1 MQAKDTEPSV
11 IQSPANG
18 PHAYME
24 KCAEIERLFMKMAT
38 NGTDDGG
45 PWTVLTSLSKPYP
58 ITVEGHAVKQFCFR
72 ITFYAPASPAT
83 AFDLLANVLRR
94 PEWDEL
100 TDTTEVVQG
109 LGHGDSINY
118 VKMKAIWPTAA
129 RDSLLISHIVR
140 RDEGFLNVGQSIED
154 SRVPEKQAEGIVR
167 MEAAMAGQL
176 VTKVSR
182 DDRTRLG
189 LEGENW
195 CKVVQIAD
203 GDMKGWIPKS
213 VIRFIATQAFP
224 KSLTKV
230 CKQLAMT
237 PSSNESLLL
246 RNLWA
251 TPVSKRME
259 DLSPSS
265 VDEKPVAPKAVIA
278 SSRMATATPVGAVVH
293 VRKAR
298 WVVWARLILRYATP
312 AIIAALTTPIMQFF
326 LDDSSVP
333 IRLFSASNAP
343 HQGPQQQPPTTRQ
356 QQPRRSVP
364 GFPYIQFNDDEYDGS
379 YPFDA
384 FQDLRSAYGSS
395 PLASLQSRLRLVQ
408 QQRAQAQLQRL
419 LLEQQMHEHVQRER
433 ELRRY
438 QMALEQQRQAH
449 TRAAAEQARRAYLG
463 RLAKEEQERQVR
475 ARGDAFSP
483 PFHFFNRILENQ
495 LKSQDDVERRR
506 AQKVALGG
514 MLDAYFGQAQES
526 EKQAKGVTPVERTP
540 SPLSLAGV
548 QQPQKGADFSL
559 EPGVLD
565 NVLRV
570 VHDRLNEIA
579 AEEAEEKAEKTAPV
593 ASAPPQTP
601 PRPQPTRSADDAAG
615 AVPEQKGVEIEEPID
630 YGKLANILR
639 GRVNT
644 LNDVNVFVPR
654 SPPLEQLAAFA
665 TPPPPAERE
674 VKLASPAMD
683 VDSEI
688 VGAEHTDSEFAGMMN
703 ECKAQLKELKDT
715 TAATQPQGKRRQRRR
730 HHRPRHR
737 AHHHDDK
744 PQVDESMFFPA
755 ESVAADMAVPEQVE
769 AAAAQKQAVN
779 TIEDYILGARNARK
793 AQAAMSSL
801 RQLHDIELE
810 LDAIREQYNRQLH
823 DTQLSFVADKS
834 GNLKLAFNQGN
845 KPFLMYQDVLQK
857 LLYKLDE
864 VPSGGDE
871 IVRAKRKAVVVK
883 IQDTLDALDRFA
895 ADQESELTESG
906 SALADESS
914 NAE

>member
-1 MQAKDTEPSV
+1 
-11 IQSPANG
+11 
-18 PHAYME
+18 
-24 KCAEIERLFMKMAT
+24 
-38 NGTDDGG
+38 
-45 PWTVLTSLSKPYP
+45 
-58 ITVEGHAVKQFCFR
+58 
-72 ITFYAPASPAT
+72 
-83 AFDLLANVLRR
+83 
-94 PEWDEL
+94 
-100 TDTTEVVQG
+100 
-109 LGHGDSINY
+109 
-118 VKMKAIWPTAA
+118 
-129 RDSLLISHIVR
+129 
-140 RDEGFLNVGQSIED
+140 
-154 SRVPEKQAEGIVR
+154 
-167 MEAAMAGQL
+167 
-176 VTKVSR
+176 
-182 DDRTRLG
+182 
-189 LEGENW
+189 
-195 CKVVQIAD
+195 
-203 GDMKGWIPKS
+203 
-213 VIRFIATQAFP
+213 
-224 KSLTKV
+224 
-230 CKQLAMT
+230 
-237 PSSNESLLL
+237 
-246 RNLWA
+246 
-251 TPVSKRME
+251 
-259 DLSPSS
+259 
-265 VDEKPVAPKAVIA
+265 
-278 SSRMATATPVGAVVH
+278 
-293 VRKAR
+293 
-298 WVVWARLILRYATP
+298 
-312 AIIAALTTPIMQFF
+312 MQFF

-333 IRLFSASNAP
+333 IHLFSASNAP

-364 GFPYIQFNDDEYDGS
+364 GFPYIRFNDDEYDGS

-395 PLASLQSRLRLVQ
+395 PLASLQSRLRLIQ

-438 QMALEQQRQAH
+438 QMALEKQRQAH
-449 TRAAAEQARRAYLG
+449 ARAAAEQARRAYLG

-483 PFHFFNRILENQ
+483 PFHFFNMILENQ

-526 EKQAKGVTPVERTP
+526 EKQAKGVPPVERTP
-540 SPLSLAGV
+540 SPPSLAGI

-579 AEEAEEKAEKTAPV
+579 AEEAEEQAEKTAPV

-601 PRPQPTRSADDAAG
+601 PRPQSTRSTDDTAG

-654 SPPLEQLAAFA
+654 SPPPEQFSAFA
-665 TPPPPAERE
+665 TPPPPAKRE
-674 VKLASPAMD
+674 TKLASPAMD
-683 VDSEI
+683 VDNEA

-715 TAATQPQGKRRQRRR
+715 TAATQPQGKRRQRR

-737 AHHHDDK
+737 ARHHDDK
-744 PQVDESMFFPA
+744 PQVDESVFFPA
-755 ESVAADMAVPEQVE
+755 ESVAADMAVPEQAE
-769 AAAAQKQAVN
+769 ATAAQKQAVN

-883 IQDTLDALDRFA
+883 IQDTLEALDRFA